1 MADVVDDYLEH
12 FGVKGMKWGKRKASS
27 DSGSGGSGSGSGS
40 SSDGTKSRKELRALD
55 KQNRK
60 ATRDAARKQW
70 DDDIE
75 TARNRV
81 DDDARKY
88 NEAKQ
93 QYKTDKKTMGKVAAR
108 AILKEHEDQFVNS
121 WNTATLTTTKEAHA
135 QMFATVGAMALS
147 AAIMGVSAVAS
158 SR

>member
-1 MADVVDDYLEH
+1 MSDAVDDYLEH
-12 FGVKGMKWGKRKASS
+12 YGVKGMRWGKRQSSS
-27 DSGSGGSGSGSGS
+27 DSSGS
-40 SSDGTKSRKELRALD
+40 SGPSRKELRALD

-60 ATRDAARKQW
+60 AARAEARKKW

-88 NEAKQ
+88 NEAREK
-93 QYKTDKKTMGKVAAR
+93 YKTDKKTIGKVAAR
-108 AILKEHEDQFVNS
+108 AILQEHEDQFVES

-147 AAIMGVSAVAS
+147 AAILGVSAAAS
-158 SR
+158 NR